1 MSGGLVGTITIN
13 MGLQLKGS
21 QLAAILRI
29 SSLIINAGDES
40 DRLNK
45 NKEME
50 RVIIS
55 FGLNL
60 ETLKQI
66 VDLSLRMSPAE
77 LDAEI
82 ISLNDKAKKWF
93 SALLIK
99 LIYIG
104 GNFARAKT
112 YFIVRSNSGTIAL
125 VVYAK
130 SLRIVVVLPSHLVFS
145 TH

>member
-1 MSGGLVGTITIN
+1 MTIN

-66 VDLSLRMSPAE
+66 GDLSLRMNPAE

-82 ISLNDKAKKWF
+82 ISLNDKQ
-93 SALLIK
+93 SGEPLLAQVLYGCSYVIN
-99 LIYIG
+99 I
-104 GNFARAKT
+104 
-112 YFIVRSNSGTIAL
+112 IVYTKEAVMR
-125 VVYAK
+125 
-130 SLRIVVVLPSHLVFS
+130 
-145 TH
+145 

>member
-82 ISLNDKAKKWF
+82 ISLNYKAKKWI

-104 GNFARAKT
+104 GKYSEKEMSSLNMCRTVCNLPKIEAKEALD
-112 YFIVRSNSGTIAL
+112 IVMDYYLYGD
-125 VVYAK
+125 VK
-130 SLRIVVVLPSHLVFS
+130 D
-145 TH
+145 

>member
-66 VDLSLRMSPAE
+66 GDLSLRMNPAE

-82 ISLNDKAKKWF
+82 ISLNDKQ
-93 SALLIK
+93 
-99 LIYIG
+99 
-104 GNFARAKT
+104 
-112 YFIVRSNSGTIAL
+112 RSGSPLCLSN
-125 VVYAK
+125 
-130 SLRIVVVLPSHLVFS
+130 
-145 TH
+145 

>member
-1 MSGGLVGTITIN
+1 
-13 MGLQLKGS
+13 
-21 QLAAILRI
+21 
-29 SSLIINAGDES
+29 
-40 DRLNK
+40 
-45 NKEME
+45 ME

-66 VDLSLRMSPAE
+66 GDLSLRMSPAE

-93 SALLIK
+93 SALLTK

-104 GNFARAKT
+104 GKYSEKEMSSLNMCRTVCNLPKIEAKEALD
-112 YFIVRSNSGTIAL
+112 IVMDYYLYGD
-125 VVYAK
+125 VK
-130 SLRIVVVLPSHLVFS
+130 D
-145 TH
+145 